1 MPVRGRMPRGMNDN
15 DQQFRTIITGHLKT
29 RLMDAWRDST
39 DTFER
44 LPDGTWAPAPYDE
57 NMADGSTPV
66 AWEDVADPMD
76 PKPDRAGLQSV
87 IDAIGG
93 HYLHLAREYG
103 WLDTE
108 VRDAVYVETKRR
120 GWCGE

>member
-1 MPVRGRMPRGMNDN
+1 MNDN

-66 AWEDVADPMD
+66 AWEALP
-76 PKPDRAGLQSV
+76 PTRSG
-87 IDAIGG
+87 I
-93 HYLHLAREYG
+93 
-103 WLDTE
+103 
-108 VRDAVYVETKRR
+108 
-120 GWCGE
+120 

>member
-57 NMADGSTPV
+57 NLTVSPA
-66 AWEDVADPMD
+66 
-76 PKPDRAGLQSV
+76 
-87 IDAIGG
+87 
-93 HYLHLAREYG
+93 
-103 WLDTE
+103 
-108 VRDAVYVETKRR
+108 
-120 GWCGE
+120 

>member
-1 MPVRGRMPRGMNDN
+1 
-15 DQQFRTIITGHLKT
+15 
-29 RLMDAWRDST
+29 MDAWRDST

-76 PKPDRAGLQSV
+76 PKPDRTGCALV
-87 IDAIGG
+87 TLEDAEDHHRVLLVKGVTVCE
-93 HYLHLAREYG
+93 LL
-103 WLDTE
+103 
-108 VRDAVYVETKRR
+108 RDWTGYDYVD
-120 GWCGE
+120 